1 MAELHLEPNM
11 QLGVSLL
18 ADTPENAPEGHV
30 QSVLLRQLGVRS
42 CLVSCSWARLEPIRG
57 QFSRS
62 EFDALLSQLMRLRS
76 LGIEPLLCLWHGNEP
91 AWLGGWRK
99 EESLQLYLRYVQH
112 VLDEAGHLVAEY
124 LTFAE
129 PNALLL
135 SFHKPD
141 MQSLSTVA
149 AAHLRSYRLIH
160 DHRRARGFR
169 DTAVGFALHM
179 YPPSMGRIGS
189 HALLR
194 LYQDLP
200 LRAMARGEFSAPL
213 HNLTRAP
220 AALYCD
226 FLGLMY
232 GLRKLRRSR
241 QRDDLGREIWPEGV
255 GECCAALLTAATR
268 PVYLF
273 DPGAIDW
280 DDSFRARYIYEHL
293 NAICSSHQPVL
304 RYYYAGLLDGREQ
317 EEGLSARRGLFYTDP
332 WTGEVH
338 MKKSGEFFASLVHSG
353 CVTEEDY
360 RHYIAGQSYRQG

>member
-1 MAELHLEPNM
+1 MSELRLQANM
-11 QLGVSLL
+11 QLGVSLR
-18 ADTPENAPEGHV
+18 ADTPEQAAEGHV

-42 CLVSCSWARLEPIRG
+42 CLVGCSWARLEPVRG
-57 QFSRS
+57 QFSRG
-62 EFDALLSQLMRLRS
+62 EFDALRSQLMRLRA
-76 LGIEPLLCLWHGNEP
+76 LGIEPLLCLWHGNHP
-91 AWLGGWRK
+91 DWLESWR
-99 EESLQLYLRYVQH
+99 SADSVQLYLRYVQR
-112 VLDEAGHLVAEY
+112 VLDEVGHLAAEY
-124 LTFAE
+124 LSFAE

-141 MQSLSTVA
+141 MKSLSAVA
-149 AAHLRSYRLIH
+149 AGHLRAYRLIH
-160 DHRRARGFR
+160 DWRRGRGFR

-179 YPPSMGRIGS
+179 YPPSLGRRGAG
-189 HALLR
+189 ALLR

-213 HNLTRAP
+213 ANPTHMP
-220 AALYCD
+220 AGLYCD

-255 GECCAALLTAATR
+255 EECCGALLTAAAR

-273 DPGAIDW
+273 DPGACDW

-293 NAICSSHQPVL
+293 NAICASHQPVL

-317 EEGLSARRGLFYTDP
+317 EEGLAARRGLFYTDP
-332 WTGEVH
+332 WTDEVH
-338 MKKSGEFFASLVHSG
+338 IKKSGEFFASLVRSG
-353 CVTEEDY
+353 GVTEEDFRQY
-360 RHYIAGQSYRQG
+360 VAGQSYRQG

>member
-1 MAELHLEPNM
+1 MAEFQLQPNM
-11 QLGVSLL
+11 QLGVSLQ
-18 ADTPENAPEGHV
+18 ADTPEQAPEGHV

-42 CLVSCSWARLEPIRG
+42 CLIGCSWAQLEPVRG

-62 EFDALLSQLMRLRS
+62 AFDALHSQVMRLRA

-91 AWLGGWRK
+91 DWLSGWRQ
-99 EESLQLYLRYVQH
+99 EESIQLFVRYCQH
-112 VLDEAGHLVAEY
+112 VLDELGHLVAEY

-129 PNALLL
+129 PNSLLL
-135 SFHKPD
+135 SLHKPD
-141 MQSLSTVA
+141 MQGLSHIA
-149 AAHLRSYRLIH
+149 GAHLRCYRLIH

-179 YPPSMGRIGS
+179 YPPSMARLG
-189 HALLR
+189 ATPLLR

-200 LRAMARGEFSAPL
+200 LKAMARGEFVSPL
-213 HNLTRAP
+213 RNTTRSP

-226 FLGLMY
+226 FLGLTY
-232 GLRKLRRSR
+232 GLRKSRRSR

-255 GECCAALLTAATR
+255 GECCAALLTAAMR

-317 EEGLSARRGLFYTDP
+317 KEGLAARRGLFYTDP

-338 MKKSGEFFASLVHSG
+338 IKKSGEFYAALVRSG

-360 RHYIAGQSYRQG
+360 QHYIAGQSYRQG

>member
-1 MAELHLEPNM
+1 MSELRLQANM
-11 QLGVSLL
+11 QLGVSLR
-18 ADTPENAPEGHV
+18 ADSPEQTAEGHV

-42 CLVSCSWARLEPIRG
+42 CLVSCSWGRLEPIRG
-57 QFSRS
+57 QFSQS
-62 EFDALLSQLMRLRS
+62 GFEALRYQLMRLRT
-76 LGIEPLLCLWHGNEP
+76 LGIEPLLCLWHGNHP
-91 AWLGGWRK
+91 DWLGDWR
-99 EESLQLYLRYVQH
+99 SHDSVQLYLRYVQR
-112 VLDEAGHLVAEY
+112 VLDEVGHLAAEY

-135 SFHKPD
+135 TFHKPD
-141 MQSLSTVA
+141 MKSLSEVA
-149 AAHLRSYRLIH
+149 AGHLRAYRLIH
-160 DHRRARGFR
+160 DYRRERGFR

-179 YPPSMGRIGS
+179 YPSSLGRVG
-189 HALLR
+189 AGPLLR

-200 LRAMARGEFSAPL
+200 LKAMARGEFNAPL
-213 HNLTRAP
+213 ANPTRIP
-220 AALYCD
+220 AGLYCD

-255 GECCAALLTAATR
+255 EECCGALLTAAAR

-273 DPGAIDW
+273 DPGACDW

-293 NAICSSHQPVL
+293 NAICASHQPVL

-317 EEGLSARRGLFYTDP
+317 EEGLAARRGLFYTDP

-338 MKKSGEFFASLVHSG
+338 IKKSGEFFASLVRHGGVS
-353 CVTEEDY
+353 EENFKQY
-360 RHYIAGQSYRQG
+360 VAGQSYRQG